1 MRINQINLTLE
12 EDGHLKVTRGSEVEG
27 EGGSKPVSNF
37 ICTVN
42 SKTVLEAG
50 KWYQLAV
57 VYDLKNLKL
66 YINGTLEGMANCPP
80 KGYHESINHLTVG
93 SLCGRVFKTNTFF
106 KGDIRRIRIY
116 GRNLGV
122 NEFLK

>member
-1 MRINQINLTLE
+1 M
-12 EDGHLKVTRGSEVEG
+12 
-27 EGGSKPVSNF
+27 
-37 ICTVN
+37 
-42 SKTVLEAG
+42 LEAG

-66 YINGTLEGMANCPP
+66 YINRTLEGMANCPP